1 VNQFAVRRFSHVV
14 LGLMLAA
21 GLSPAAHA
29 ATTLAKQET
38 FSFGSWSMAR
48 HTLAGKNAPPVTYY
62 LSVPNARAPLVLF
75 VQGSGCIPPFSGL
88 GTDKRS
94 ASIFPWVGLAM
105 SGRYAVMAVDK
116 TYQPTGGAN
125 GAPNGALDCGA
136 AFNNHY
142 SYDTW
147 LATLRQAL
155 QHALARPEV
164 DPRRVLVVGFSEG
177 GVLAAGLARAVPEV
191 SAVALLGTS
200 GTTQLYDQIVGVY
213 QGSGSDADK
222 ARTLQALDAT
232 VKDILA
238 DPDSVARFAWGHTYR
253 RWSSF
258 WNQSPGENM
267 LYSKA
272 RVYIASGMQDQ
283 AVPILSTEVMFA
295 QLRARGRDVT
305 MVRLP
310 GAGHDLVTEAGGQ
323 EGVQKEYD
331 AVMRWFEGK

>member
-1 VNQFAVRRFSHVV
+1 MSQFAVRRFSRVV

-29 ATTLAKQET
+29 ASTARQET

-62 LSVPNARAPLVLF
+62 LSVPKARAPLVLF

-116 TYQPTGGAN
+116 PYQPASVAD

-155 QHALARPEV
+155 RHALTRPEV

-177 GVLAAGLARAVPEV
+177 GVLAAGLARTVPEV

-200 GTTQLYDQIVGVY
+200 GTTQLYDQIASVY
-213 QGSGSDADK
+213 QGSASDAGK
-222 ARTLQALDAT
+222 ARELQALDAT

-238 DPDSVARFAWGHTYR
+238 DPDSVAKVAWGHTYR

-258 WNQSPGENM
+258 WKQSPGENV
-267 LYSKA
+267 LQSKA

-283 AVPILSTEVMFA
+283 AVPILSTEVMYA

-305 MVRLP
+305 MLRVP
-310 GAGHDLVTEAGGQ
+310 GAGHDLMAEAGGR

-331 AVMRWFEGK
+331 AVVRWFDQR